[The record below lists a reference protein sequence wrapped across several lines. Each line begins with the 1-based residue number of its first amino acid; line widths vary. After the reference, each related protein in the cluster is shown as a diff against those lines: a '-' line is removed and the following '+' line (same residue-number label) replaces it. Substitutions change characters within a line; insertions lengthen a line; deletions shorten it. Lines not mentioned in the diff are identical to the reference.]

1 MWALGAKAPGVRG
14 AGLCLLPSGPR
25 QRAGDACRAASSC
38 LEAWGLFVAS
48 SLLFQVG
55 HGLVRR
61 RRSRA
66 RSLQVCAR
74 ACHKPGP
81 LSRASS
87 QIWEPVLGSVR
98 QRRLG
103 FSVQLSCMRKAR
115 CRKAYM
121 RSQFCKTSL
130 DQPPKF
136 CIYLGSCTGLHK
148 FRGKSRTQAV
158 LLKRV
163 TEVGCVRMG

>member
-1 MWALGAKAPGVRG
+1 MTATRRKEGVGTGGESAGCAARG
-14 AGLCLLPSGPR
+14 ARDSASLPAHPGSGLVMRAEPLPAAWRP
-25 QRAGDACRAASSC
+25 GDS
-38 LEAWGLFVAS
+38 VAS
-48 SLLFQVG
+48 GLLFQVG

-66 RSLQVCAR
+66 RSLQVCSR
-74 ACHKPGP
+74 ACQKPGP

-136 CIYLGSCTGLHK
+136 CVYL
-148 FRGKSRTQAV
+148 FRELYWIA
-158 LLKRV
+158 
-163 TEVGCVRMG
+163 